1 MAICTGTCWERGVEK
16 SLLLA
21 SSWMKFSSTSAVS
34 YKLETPCSKG
44 VPHLY
49 HGQILSSDQQ
59 ELILSSQLPH
69 TAPLGRDRQRR
80 GRDFVKWHWHF
91 EEEAQGTHTSRETKP
106 SRTAIFKASSC
117 SAVNVT
123 DKSALLCANTLQ
135 SKCNL
140 GDHEFIP
147 TKEHF
152 TVQTC
157 SARFCPEGEEKK
169 GKMQRGKKIFT
180 PF

>member
-1 MAICTGTCWERGVEK
+1 MLYLLRADKALMVMVLNRDEELKIMAICTGTCWERGVEK

-80 GRDFVKWHWHF
+80 GRDFVKWH
-91 EEEAQGTHTSRETKP
+91 
-106 SRTAIFKASSC
+106 
-117 SAVNVT
+117 
-123 DKSALLCANTLQ
+123 
-135 SKCNL
+135 
-140 GDHEFIP
+140 
-147 TKEHF
+147 
-152 TVQTC
+152 
-157 SARFCPEGEEKK
+157 
-169 GKMQRGKKIFT
+169 
-180 PF
+180 